1 MIENITAVAAIIA
14 ALAAIIAP
22 VITSLIE
29 YKKSV
34 HLKKIEIF
42 ESAVQSSI
50 TDLTKTFADLEE
62 NFEYK
67 QPYVSF
73 LSAAYTVSAR
83 INDELVQAKLNELL
97 QMLRSKNGD
106 VDQKTTEC
114 FDSLLSLISN
124 YLRGMQGLRK
134 DQSRP

>member
-1 MIENITAVAAIIA
+1 MLENITAVAAIIA

-67 QPYVSF
+67 QPYVNF

-106 VDQKTTEC
+106 VDQKATEC

-124 YLRGMQGLRK
+124 YLRGMQGLKK
-134 DQSRP
+134 DQ